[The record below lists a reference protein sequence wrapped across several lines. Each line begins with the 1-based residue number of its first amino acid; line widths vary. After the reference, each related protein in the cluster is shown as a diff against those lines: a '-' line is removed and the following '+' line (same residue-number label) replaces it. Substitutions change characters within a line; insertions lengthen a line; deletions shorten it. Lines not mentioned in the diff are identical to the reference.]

1 MLKVRFAPSPTGFL
15 HIGGARTALFNW
27 IYARKN
33 KGEFILRI
41 EDTDKNRSKP
51 EYLDEILES
60 LKWLKIDWDQIYYQ
74 SKRFAIYQEHAQKLI
89 EKGFAYKKDQAIFF
103 RYDFNQ
109 IEINDLIRG
118 KIVFN
123 QLPKDEE
130 VIIKSDGTPAYNF
143 SCCVDDALME
153 INCVIRG
160 EDHLSNTPKQILIY
174 QALGF
179 KIPDF
184 AHLPLILSPE
194 GGRLSKRF
202 GATAISEYQKNGYL
216 PESLANY
223 LLLLGWSPGGDRE
236 IMSLAAATEL
246 FKLKD
251 VNKTGAAFSLDK
263 LNWLNA
269 YYIRNRNTDQL
280 VKEIQDYLIKQGHPY
295 GNIKYN
301 RLQQAVELF
310 KTRLTTLSEFS
321 EKAEFCFSQDVS
333 YSGRAEGVLET
344 KIIKEM
350 EGLRDKLSEIDKF
363 EKEVIE
369 EKFRKAAE
377 DLGVKLGILV
387 HPVRVALTGRKKGP
401 GLFEIMEFLG
411 KEKVLERLDKLIKYW
426 QKRGCDE

>member
-41 EDTDKNRSKP
+41 EDTDKKRSKP

-60 LKWLKIDWDQIYYQ
+60 LKWLNIDWDQIYYQ
-74 SKRFAIYQEHAQKLI
+74 SKRFAIYQEYAQKLI

-109 IEINDLIRG
+109 IEIDDLIRG

-130 VIIKSDGTPAYNF
+130 VIIKSDGAPAYNF

-160 EDHLSNTPKQILIY
+160 EDHLSNTPKQILMY
-174 QALGF
+174 QALEF

-280 VKEIQDYLIKQGHPY
+280 AKEIQDYLIKQRHHY
-295 GNIKYN
+295 GSIGYK
-301 RLQQAVELF
+301 RLRKAVELF
-310 KTRLTTLSEFS
+310 KTRLTTLSKFS
-321 EKAEFCFSQDVS
+321 EKAEFCFSQDVEYLPEANS
-333 YSGRAEGVLET
+333 VLE
-344 KIIKEM
+344 KKLSQEM
-350 EGLRDKLSEIDKF
+350 ETLKDKLSQINDFRKDL
-363 EKEVIE
+363 IE
-369 EKFRKAAE
+369 EKFRKTAQ
-377 DLGVKLGILV
+377 DLGLKVGILV
-387 HPVRVALTGRKKGP
+387 HPIRVALTGRKKGP
-401 GLFEIMEFLG
+401 GLFEVMEFLG
-411 KEKVLERLDKLIKYW
+411 KDKVVHRLDKLIEYW
-426 QKRGCDE
+426 QK